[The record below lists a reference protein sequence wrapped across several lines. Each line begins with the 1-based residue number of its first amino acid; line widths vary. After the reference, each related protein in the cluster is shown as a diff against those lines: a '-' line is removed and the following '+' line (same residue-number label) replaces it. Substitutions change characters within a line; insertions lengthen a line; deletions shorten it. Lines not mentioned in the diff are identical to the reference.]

1 MRMTSFSAHID
12 QVDVSYYKIPTDL
25 ESDGTLD
32 WDHTNLTIVTVR
44 AGNEQD
50 LGYTYGGSEVAA
62 VIHGVLADKTTCHRK
77 ACIGEYGYTPFYF
90 REMLEDR
97 CVDVPQA
104 DITRCGYCASAG
116 VCGVRSVQLSAFRT
130 HGSDIELEL
139 KRADAQHFA
148 A

>member
-104 DITRCGYCASAG
+104 DITRCGGVTALLQVSA
-116 VCGVRSVQLSAFRT
+116 VCVAFNYPPSGHT
-130 HGSDIELEL
+130 APTSNWN
-139 KRADAQHFA
+139 
-148 A
+148 